1 MYKRSSF
8 EIKKRILFLLKSGN
22 LTYAQLER
30 KTNTGF
36 RTIKNNC
43 NELESYGFIE
53 IEKNKKHPKSGKP
66 YSMIKM
72 SEKGREFLENGQQN

>member
-8 EIKKRILFLLKSGN
+8 EIKKKILFLLKSGD

-43 NELESYGFIE
+43 DELESYGFIG
-53 IEKNKKHPKSGKP
+53 IEKNEKHPKSGKP
-66 YSMIKM
+66 FSMIKIT
-72 SEKGREFLENGQQN
+72 ENGREFLKKK